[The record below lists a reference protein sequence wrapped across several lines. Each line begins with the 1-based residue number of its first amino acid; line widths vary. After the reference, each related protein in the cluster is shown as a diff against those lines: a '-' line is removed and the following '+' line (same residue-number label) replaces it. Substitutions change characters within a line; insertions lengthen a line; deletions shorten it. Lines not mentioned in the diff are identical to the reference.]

1 MKVHAGRRCLRVGVL
16 LFTSVFAAACAHAP
30 PSVQESADGYRAE
43 LAFLVREGTADSL
56 ATASLLAHS
65 DAINSGA
72 AMLQPADLIKNAIA
86 LAPERPELIW
96 IQLRDCDDKRCTEEM
111 QIAKRLQTLDPGNG
125 LAWLPNLLAAQA
137 RDSPAEATQ
146 AVAQIG
152 AGVHMSIYWNALTV
166 MIFDSLTHDVNSQ
179 RPATFGR
186 SADARLSGAIGILA
200 AFIIPPMQAMVRAC
214 RLDQFD
220 EPGRRAACESMV
232 ASMETSDVVILQ
244 SLGLSLQEKWWPD
257 GSPQREALL
266 LRHRQQRYLMIA
278 SGKPRFLHLSGDAQ
292 TRIDAIRRTRREEDT
307 ERAMMTA
314 FHEPL
319 ERPANWKSPYP
330 GLE

>member
-1 MKVHAGRRCLRVGVL
+1 ML

-30 PSVQESADGYRAE
+30 SSDDYRAE
-43 LAFLVREGTADSL
+43 LALLVREGTADSL
-56 ATASLLAHS
+56 GTASLLAHPS
-65 DAINSGA
+65 EAIKAGPA
-72 AMLQPADLIKNAIA
+72 IPQPADLIKDAIA

-96 IQLRDCDDKRCTEEM
+96 IQLRYCDDNLCADGM
-111 QIAKRLQTLDPGNG
+111 QIAKRLQALAPDNG
-125 LAWLPNLLAAQA
+125 LAWLLNLMAAQA
-137 RDSPAEATQ
+137 RGSPSEVTQ
-146 AVAQIG
+146 AVAQVG
-152 AGVHMSIYWNALTV
+152 AGERMSIYWNALTV
-166 MIFDSLTHDVNSQ
+166 MIFDSLTHDVKSQ

-186 SADARLSGAIGILA
+186 SADARLSGAIGMLA

-214 RLDQFD
+214 RPDQFD

-278 SGKPRFLHLSGDAQ
+278 SGKPRFLHLNRDAQ
-292 TRIDAIRRTRREEDT
+292 TRIEAIRRTRREEDT
-307 ERAMMTA
+307 ERAMLMA

-319 ERPANWKSPYP
+319 ERPANWKSPFP
-330 GLE
+330 GME

>member
-1 MKVHAGRRCLRVGVL
+1 ML
-16 LFTSVFAAACAHAP
+16 LLTPVFAACAHAP
-30 PSVQESADGYRAE
+30 PSVQESADDFRAE
-43 LAFLVREGTADSL
+43 LAALVREGTADGL

-72 AMLQPADLIKNAIA
+72 AMLQPADLIKDAIA

-96 IQLRDCDDKRCTEEM
+96 IQLRDCDINPCADEM
-111 QIAKRLQTLDPGNG
+111 QIAARLQALAPDNG
-125 LAWLPNLLAAQA
+125 LAWLPNLAAAQS
-137 RDSPAEATQ
+137 RQSPSEVTQ
-146 AVAQIG
+146 AVAQVG
-152 AGVHMSIYWNALTV
+152 AGAHMSIYWNALTM
-166 MIFDSLTHDVNSQ
+166 MIFDSLRHDVESR
-179 RPATFGR
+179 RPATFGL
-186 SADARLSGAIGILA
+186 SANKRLIGAMGIMA
-200 AFIIPPMQAMVRAC
+200 AFDIPSMQAMARAC
-214 RLDQFD
+214 RVNQFD

-232 ASMETSDVVILQ
+232 ASMEASDVVILQ

-257 GSPQREALL
+257 GSPQRAALL
-266 LRHRQQRYLMIA
+266 LRHRQQRYLMLA
-278 SGKPRFLHLSGDAQ
+278 ADRLRPLHLSGDAQ

-307 ERAMMTA
+307 ERAMLIA